1 MDDTSVNEHAP
12 HHAPPAPLVSV
23 APFSTTGRRL
33 SATFQRRSRIPV
45 PSDKPP
51 VAWISLQGRLVN
63 AENASS
69 ARTVGLTGEEAL
81 AWELFTPVQRFLLVA
96 VIAVAVSESKKNKQI
111 WNLKKSV
118 ELRDQVLSSMQQKLD
133 DLCEQLNGTKELST
147 AAFNKLSNKDGE
159 LQSSEAFGAEKI
171 KFVDCG
177 CWHCEQHYDLFN
189 ELQGASVT
197 RDSIGNEFIQCKN
210 SFSNEEQE
218 ERRMSDLSDWASS
231 VTSSAE
237 IQLNNL
243 VVEQDIYNLKRD
255 CEEKDAT
262 IKDLT
267 TLMKSSEA
275 ANYKR
280 AAELEDI
287 IRRKNSTISKLK
299 KDLVV
304 LEQKVM
310 QLTRERRASFT
321 AGESNGSSVLPQM
334 RDNLIYDMD
343 STSSPSSSD
352 SDSIPINNARDTPHY
367 LPSAKNQKSAPAK
380 VSRSR
385 SVSPLKEVSSN
396 RKFNAASSS
405 SQKQLSV
412 RGDLKKSRRRSLGG
426 AKNASGHKRWM

>member
-1 MDDTSVNEHAP
+1 MDDTP
-12 HHAPPAPLVSV
+12 HHAPPPPSLVSV
-23 APFSTTGRRL
+23 APFSTAGRRL
-33 SATFQRRSRIPV
+33 SATFARRTTIPV
-45 PSDKPP
+45 PSDRSP

-63 AENASS
+63 AESASS

-96 VIAVAVSESKKNKQI
+96 VIAVAVSESKKNEQI

-133 DLCEQLNGTKELST
+133 DLCEELNSTKELST
-147 AAFNKLSNKDGE
+147 AAFNKLSNKDNGE
-159 LQSSEAFGAEKI
+159 LQSSESFGAEKI

-177 CWHCEQHYDLFN
+177 CWHCEQHYDLSN
-189 ELQGASVT
+189 ELGASVT
-197 RDSIGNEFIQCKN
+197 RASIGSEVVQCKT

-262 IKDLT
+262 IRDLT
-267 TLMKSSEA
+267 TLIKSSET
-275 ANYKR
+275 ANQKR

-310 QLTRERRASFT
+310 QLTRERRASFS
-321 AGESNGSSVLPQM
+321 AGDSSNSTLLPQM

-343 STSSPSSSD
+343 STTSPSSSD
-352 SDSIPINNARDTPHY
+352 SDSTPINNARDIPQD
-367 LPSAKNQKSAPAK
+367 LPSARNQKSAPAK

-385 SVSPLKEVSSN
+385 SVSPLKEVSAN

-405 SQKQLSV
+405 WSQKQLSA

-426 AKNASGHKRWM
+426 AKRWV

>member
-1 MDDTSVNEHAP
+1 MDDTSH
-12 HHAPPAPLVSV
+12 HHALPPSLVSV
-23 APFSTTGRRL
+23 APFSTTRRRL
-33 SATFQRRSRIPV
+33 SATFARRTTIPV
-45 PSDKPP
+45 PSDRSP

-63 AENASS
+63 AESASS

-133 DLCEQLNGTKELST
+133 DLCEQLNSTKELST
-147 AAFNKLSNKDGE
+147 AAFNKLSNQDNGE
-159 LQSSEAFGAEKI
+159 LQSSESFGAEKI

-177 CWHCEQHYDLFN
+177 CWHCEQHYDLLN
-189 ELQGASVT
+189 DLGASVT
-197 RDSIGNEFIQCKN
+197 RASIGSEVVQCKT

-243 VVEQDIYNLKRD
+243 VIEQDIYNLKRD

-262 IKDLT
+262 IRDLT
-267 TLMKSSEA
+267 TLIKSSEA
-275 ANYKR
+275 ANHKR

-310 QLTRERRASFT
+310 QLTRERRASFS
-321 AGESNGSSVLPQM
+321 AGDLSSNSLLPQM

-343 STSSPSSSD
+343 STTSPSSSD
-352 SDSIPINNARDTPHY
+352 SDSTPINNARDTPQD
-367 LPSAKNQKSAPAK
+367 QKSAPAK

-396 RKFNAASSS
+396 RNFNADYSPSW
-405 SQKQLSV
+405 SQKQLSA

-426 AKNASGHKRWM
+426 AKSAAAHKRWV